1 MELLK
6 RILEL
11 VRPYW
16 VRLGFAIVLMAIVGS
31 LSGLTAYLVKPV
43 MDSIF
48 VEKNARMLKILP
60 VLVLAVFFVRSLC
73 DWGQRYQMRYVGLKI
88 ISDLRQRLY
97 DHIQDLSLSFIE
109 RNSTGVLMSRITND
123 VNLLQGA
130 VSAAIT
136 SFLKDSFTMLGLV
149 FVVFYQDWKLA
160 SLAILI
166 LPGAY
171 FLIDLMGKK
180 MRRYSQKCQEAMGDI
195 SSIVQELLRGIRV
208 VKAFNGEEYELRR
221 FDRKNERIFKYN
233 MRISVVQGLSS
244 PLMELLGAF
253 GIATIIGYGG
263 FQVIRGQSTPGTFFS
278 FLAALFMLYKPMK
291 RLSKVNNLIQ
301 NGLAAANRIFDVLD
315 TRVEVVNRP
324 GAIEL
329 KNVRKGIEFKNV
341 SFTYGEGL
349 VLRNI
354 NISIAAGDVI
364 ALVGVSGGGKTTLA
378 SLIPRFYD
386 LTEGE
391 ILIDGVDIR
400 NFTIESL
407 RSKIA
412 IVNQEPFLFNDTI
425 RNNIAYGNFDK
436 TEDDIIKAARAAY
449 AYDFIMKL
457 PDGFDTVVGDRG
469 VSLSGGQKQR
479 ICIARA
485 FLKDAPIIILDEAT
499 SSLDNESEKEVQK
512 SLFNLMKGR
521 TTIIIAHRLSTVIH
535 AKKIFVISG
544 GRIIEAGSHDELMK
558 AGGEYSKLYE
568 MQFLKVGK
576 ERKRESF
583 QVENE

>member
-6 RILEL
+6 RILKL
-11 VRPYW
+11 VKPYW
-16 VRLGFAIVLMAIVGS
+16 FRMAVAIVLMAIVGS

-43 MDSIF
+43 MDGIF
-48 VEKNARMLKILP
+48 VEKNTMMLRVLP
-60 VLVLAVFFVRSLC
+60 LVVLVVFFVRSLC

-97 DHIQDLSLSFIE
+97 NHFQDLSLAFIE
-109 RNSTGVLMSRITND
+109 KSSTGVLMSRITND
-123 VNLLQGA
+123 VNMLQGA

-136 SFLKDSFTMLGLV
+136 SFLKDSFTMIGLI
-149 FVVFYQDWKLA
+149 FVVFYQDWRLA
-160 SLAILI
+160 SLAILV

-171 FLIDLMGKK
+171 LLIDKLGRK
-180 MRRYSQKCQEAMGDI
+180 MRRYSRKCQQAMGDI

-208 VKAFNGEEYELRR
+208 VKAFNSQQYELEK
-221 FDRKNERIFKYN
+221 FDRENEKIFKYN

-244 PLMELLGAF
+244 PLMELLGAL

-263 FQVIRGQSTPGTFFS
+263 FQVIRGESTPGTFFS

-301 NGLAAANRIFDVLD
+301 NGLAAANRIYEILD
-315 TRVEVVNRP
+315 NKPGIVNNP
-324 GAIEL
+324 GAVEL
-329 KNVRKGIEFKNV
+329 VDVKKGIEFKNV
-341 SFTYGEGL
+341 SFSYGEGL
-349 VLRNI
+349 VLSDI
-354 NISIAAGDVI
+354 NISIPAGDVV

-386 LTEGE
+386 LQDGQ

-400 NFTIESL
+400 NFTVKSL
-407 RSKIA
+407 RSMIA
-412 IVNQEPFLFNDTI
+412 IVNQEPFLFNDTVW
-425 RNNIAYGNFDK
+425 NNIAYGNFDRS
-436 TEDDIIKAARAAY
+436 EEEIIRAAKAAY
-449 AYDFIMKL
+449 AYDFIMRL
-457 PDGFDTVVGDRG
+457 PDGFNTVVGDRG

-485 FLKDAPIIILDEAT
+485 FLKDAPILILDEAT

-521 TTIIIAHRLSTVIH
+521 TTIIIAHRLSTVVH
-535 AKKIFVISG
+535 AKKIFVISN
-544 GRIIEAGSHDELMK
+544 GRIIEAGSHDQLLK
-558 AGGEYSKLYE
+558 ADGEYSKLYKI
-568 MQFLKVGK
+568 QFLNVTEKK
-576 ERKRESF
+576 AETTR
-583 QVENE
+583 

>member
-6 RILEL
+6 RILKL

-16 VRLGFAIVLMAIVGS
+16 VRLTVAIVLMAIVGS

-48 VEKNARMLKILP
+48 VQRNAMMLRILP
-60 VLVLAVFFVRSLC
+60 LLVLGVFFLRSAC

-88 ISDLRQRLY
+88 ISDLRQQLY
-97 DHIQDLSLSFIE
+97 DHIQDLSLAYVE
-109 RNSTGVLMSRITND
+109 RSSTGVLMSRITND

-136 SFLKDSFTMLGLV
+136 SFLKDSFTMIGLI
-149 FVVFYQDWKLA
+149 FVVFYQDWRLA
-160 SLAILI
+160 SLAVLI

-171 FLIDLMGKK
+171 LLIDSLGKK
-180 MRRYSQKCQEAMGDI
+180 MRRYSKRCQEAMGDI

-208 VKAFNGEEYELRR
+208 VKAFCGEEYEMKR
-221 FDRKNERIFKYN
+221 FDRENERIFKYN
-233 MRISVVQGLSS
+233 MRISVVQGISS
-244 PLMELLGAF
+244 PLMELLGAM

-263 FQVIRGQSTPGTFFS
+263 FQVIKGQSTPGTFFS

-301 NGLAAANRIFDVLD
+301 NGLAAARRIFEVLD
-315 TRVEVVNRP
+315 TSIEVVDRP
-324 GAIEL
+324 GAKALKGIE
-329 KNVRKGIEFKNV
+329 KGIEFRDV
-341 SFTYGEGL
+341 SFSYGNGV
-349 VLRNI
+349 VLKNI
-354 NISIAAGDVI
+354 NLYIPAGEVI

-386 LTEGE
+386 LRDGE

-400 NFTIESL
+400 NYSIVSL
-407 RSKIA
+407 RSRIA
-412 IVNQEPFLFNDTI
+412 MVTQDPFLFNDTI
-425 RNNIAYGNFDK
+425 RNNIAYGNFEKGD
-436 TEDDIIKAARAAY
+436 EEIIRAAKAAY
-449 AYDFIMKL
+449 AYDFIMEL
-457 PDGFDTVVGDRG
+457 PRGFDTVVGDRG

-485 FLKDAPIIILDEAT
+485 FLKDAPILILDEAT
-499 SSLDNESEKEVQK
+499 SSLDNESEKEVQE

-521 TTIIIAHRLSTVIH
+521 TTIIIAHRLSTIIN
-535 AKKIFVISG
+535 ANRIFVISG
-544 GRIIEAGSHDELMK
+544 GEIVEAGTHEQLME
-558 AGGEYSKLYE
+558 AGGEYSKLYR
-568 MQFLKVGK
+568 MQFLGEKNV
-576 ERKRESF
+576 KRESAR
-583 QVENE
+583 

>member
-1 MELLK
+1 MELLT
-6 RILEL
+6 RILNL
-11 VRPYW
+11 VKPYW
-16 VRLGFAIVLMAIVGS
+16 FRMSIAIVLMAIVGS

-43 MDSIF
+43 MDGIF
-48 VEKNARMLKILP
+48 VKKNVMMLKILP
-60 VLVLAVFFVRSLC
+60 LIVLAVFLVRSLC

-88 ISDLRQRLY
+88 ISDLRQKLY
-97 DHIQDLSLSFIE
+97 DHIQNMSLSFIE
-109 RNSTGVLMSRITND
+109 RSSTGVLMSRITND

-136 SFLKDSFTMLGLV
+136 SFLKDSFTMIGLV
-149 FVVFYQDWKLA
+149 FVVFYQDWCLA

-171 FLIDLMGKK
+171 LLIDKLGKK
-180 MRRYSQKCQEAMGDI
+180 MRRYSEKCQQAMGDI

-208 VKAFNGEEYELRR
+208 VKAFNSEEYELKK
-221 FDRKNERIFKYN
+221 FDRENERIFKYN

-263 FQVIRGQSTPGTFFS
+263 YQVIQGQSTPGTFFS

-301 NGLAAANRIFDVLD
+301 NGLAAANRIYEILD
-315 TRVEVVNRP
+315 TEPDITNRT
-324 GAIEL
+324 GAVEL
-329 KNVRKGIEFKNV
+329 KDVKKGIEFKDV
-341 SFTYGEGL
+341 SFSYGEGL
-349 VLRNI
+349 VLRDI
-354 NISIAAGDVI
+354 NISIPAGDVV

-386 LTEGE
+386 LQEGE

-400 NFTIESL
+400 NFTVDSL
-407 RSKIA
+407 RSRIA
-412 IVNQEPFLFNDTI
+412 IVNQDPFLFNDTI
-425 RNNIAYGNFDK
+425 WNNIAYGNFNK
-436 TEDDIIKAARAAY
+436 TEEDIIRAAKAAY
-449 AYDFIMKL
+449 AYDFIMEL
-457 PDGFDTVVGDRG
+457 PAGFDTVVGDRG

-485 FLKDAPIIILDEAT
+485 FLKDAPILILDEAT

-521 TTIIIAHRLSTVIH
+521 TTIIIAHRLSTVIN
-535 AKKIFVISG
+535 ASKIFVISNG
-544 GRIIEAGSHDELMK
+544 KIIEAGSHDQLLK
-558 AGGEYSKLYE
+558 AGGEYSRLYK
-568 MQFLKVGK
+568 MQFLNV
-576 ERKRESF
+576 RE
-583 QVENE
+583 EIIDR

>member
-1 MELLK
+1 MS
-6 RILEL
+6 I
-11 VRPYW
+11 
-16 VRLGFAIVLMAIVGS
+16 AIVLMAIVGS

-43 MDSIF
+43 MDGIF
-48 VEKNARMLKILP
+48 VKKNVMMLKILP
-60 VLVLAVFFVRSLC
+60 LIVLAVFLVRSLC

-88 ISDLRQRLY
+88 ISDLRQKLY
-97 DHIQDLSLSFIE
+97 DHIQNMSLSFIE
-109 RNSTGVLMSRITND
+109 RSSTGVLMSRITND

-136 SFLKDSFTMLGLV
+136 SFLKDSFTMIGLV
-149 FVVFYQDWKLA
+149 FVVFYQDWRLA

-171 FLIDLMGKK
+171 LLIDKLGKK
-180 MRRYSQKCQEAMGDI
+180 MRRYSKKCQQAMGDI

-208 VKAFNGEEYELRR
+208 VKAFNSEEYELKK
-221 FDRKNERIFKYN
+221 FDRENERIFKYN

-263 FQVIRGQSTPGTFFS
+263 YQVIQGQSTPGTFFS

-301 NGLAAANRIFDVLD
+301 NGLAAANRIYEILD
-315 TRVEVVNRP
+315 TEPDITNRT
-324 GAIEL
+324 GAVEL
-329 KNVRKGIEFKNV
+329 KDVKKGIEFKDV
-341 SFTYGEGL
+341 SFSYGEGL
-349 VLRNI
+349 VLRDI
-354 NISIAAGDVI
+354 NISIPAGDVV

-386 LTEGE
+386 LQEGE
-391 ILIDGVDIR
+391 ILIDGVDLR
-400 NFTIESL
+400 NFTVDSL
-407 RSKIA
+407 RSRIA
-412 IVNQEPFLFNDTI
+412 LVNQDPFLFNDTI
-425 RNNIAYGNFDK
+425 WNNIAYGNFNK
-436 TEDDIIKAARAAY
+436 TEEDIISAAKAAY
-449 AYDFIMKL
+449 AYDFIVEL
-457 PDGFDTVVGDRG
+457 PAGFDTVVGDRG

-485 FLKDAPIIILDEAT
+485 FLKDAPILILDEAT

-521 TTIIIAHRLSTVIH
+521 TTIIIAHRLSTVIN
-535 AKKIFVISG
+535 ASKIFVISSG
-544 GRIIEAGSHDELMK
+544 KIIEAGSHDQLLK
-558 AGGEYSKLYE
+558 AGGEYSRLYK
-568 MQFLKVGK
+568 MQFLNV
-576 ERKRESF
+576 RE
-583 QVENE
+583 EIIDR

>member
-1 MELLK
+1 MS
-6 RILEL
+6 I
-11 VRPYW
+11 
-16 VRLGFAIVLMAIVGS
+16 AIVLMAIVGS

-43 MDSIF
+43 MDGIF
-48 VEKNARMLKILP
+48 VKKNVIMLKVLP
-60 VLVLAVFFVRSLC
+60 LIVLAVFLVRSLC

-88 ISDLRQRLY
+88 ISDLRQKLY
-97 DHIQDLSLSFIE
+97 DHIQNMSLSFIE
-109 RNSTGVLMSRITND
+109 RSSTGVLMSRITND

-136 SFLKDSFTMLGLV
+136 SFLKDSFTMIGLV
-149 FVVFYQDWKLA
+149 FVVFYQDWRLA

-171 FLIDLMGKK
+171 LLIDKLGKK
-180 MRRYSQKCQEAMGDI
+180 MRRYSKKCQQAMGDI

-208 VKAFNGEEYELRR
+208 VKAFNSEEYELKK
-221 FDRKNERIFKYN
+221 FDRENERIFKYN

-263 FQVIRGQSTPGTFFS
+263 YQVIQGQSTPGTFFS

-301 NGLAAANRIFDVLD
+301 NGLAAANRIYEILD
-315 TRVEVVNRP
+315 TEPDITNRT
-324 GAIEL
+324 GAVEL
-329 KNVRKGIEFKNV
+329 KDVKKGIEFKDV
-341 SFTYGEGL
+341 SFSYGEGL
-349 VLRNI
+349 VLRDI
-354 NISIAAGDVI
+354 NISIPAGDVV

-386 LTEGE
+386 LQEGE
-391 ILIDGVDIR
+391 ILIDGVDLR
-400 NFTIESL
+400 NFTVDSL
-407 RSKIA
+407 RSRIA
-412 IVNQEPFLFNDTI
+412 LVNQDPFLFNDTI
-425 RNNIAYGNFDK
+425 WNNIAYGNFNK
-436 TEDDIIKAARAAY
+436 TEEDIISAAKAAY
-449 AYDFIMKL
+449 AYDFIVEL
-457 PDGFDTVVGDRG
+457 PAGFDTVVGDRG

-485 FLKDAPIIILDEAT
+485 FLKDAPILILDEAT

-521 TTIIIAHRLSTVIH
+521 TTIIIAHRLSTVIN
-535 AKKIFVISG
+535 ASKIFVISSG
-544 GRIIEAGSHDELMK
+544 KIIEAGSHDQLLK
-558 AGGEYSKLYE
+558 AGGEYSRLYK
-568 MQFLKVGK
+568 MQFLNV
-576 ERKRESF
+576 RE
-583 QVENE
+583 EIIDR

>member
-1 MELLK
+1 MDLLK
-6 RILEL
+6 RILQL

-16 VRLGFAIVLMAIVGS
+16 LRLAIAIILMAIVGS

-48 VEKNARMLKILP
+48 VQKNAMMLKILP
-60 VLVLAVFFVRSLC
+60 VLVLGVFFLRSVC

-88 ISDLRQRLY
+88 ISDLRQQLY
-97 DHIQDLSLSFIE
+97 DHIQDLSLAYVE
-109 RNSTGVLMSRITND
+109 RSSTGVLMSRITND

-136 SFLKDSFTMLGLV
+136 SFLKDSFTMMGLV

-160 SLAILI
+160 SLAVLI

-171 FLIDLMGKK
+171 FLIDLLGKK
-180 MRRYSQKCQEAMGDI
+180 MRRYSKKCQEAMGDI
-195 SSIVQELLRGIRV
+195 SSIVQELFRGVRV
-208 VKAFNGEEYELRR
+208 VKAFCGEEYEMER
-221 FDRKNERIFKYN
+221 FDRENERIFKYN

-244 PLMELLGAF
+244 PLMELLGAM

-263 FQVIRGQSTPGTFFS
+263 FQVIKGQSTPGTFFS

-301 NGLAAANRIFDVLD
+301 NGLAAAHRIFEVLD
-315 TRVEVVNRP
+315 TEPEVVDQP
-324 GAIEL
+324 GAAVL
-329 KNVRKGIEFKNV
+329 KTIKQGIEFKDV
-341 SFTYGEGL
+341 SFSYGNGV
-349 VLRNI
+349 VLKGI
-354 NISIAAGDVI
+354 NLYIGAGEVI

-386 LTEGE
+386 LQEGK

-400 NFTIESL
+400 HFSIESL
-407 RSKIA
+407 RSQIA
-412 IVNQEPFLFNDTI
+412 MVNQEPFLFNDTI

-436 TEDDIIKAARAAY
+436 KDEDIIEAAKAAY
-449 AYDFIMKL
+449 AYDFIVKL

-469 VSLSGGQKQR
+469 VSLSGGEKQR

-485 FLKDAPIIILDEAT
+485 FLRDAPILILDEAT
-499 SSLDNESEKEVQK
+499 SSLDNESEKEVQR

-521 TTIIIAHRLSTVIH
+521 TTIIIAHRLSTVIN

-544 GRIIEAGSHDELMK
+544 GRIVEAGSHEELMK
-558 AGGEYSKLYE
+558 TGGEYSKLYR
-568 MQFLKVGK
+568 MQFLRK
-576 ERKRESF
+576 ESERAEGER
-583 QVENE
+583 